1 MELNERLLP
10 KYKSGDVIELGG
22 TSWAK
27 QKIYSGFITSATKSV
42 LFEIK
47 THKSLKNITSITCQS
62 LKLEIRTI
70 SGYINNASGYIEYVN
85 NASYSIGTYIIDEY
99 TIEIIITKS
108 SAYTNVT
115 NNTCLSLD
123 GYIKLKLN

>member
-1 MELNERLLP
+1 MELNEKLLP

-22 TSWAK
+22 TSWAN
-27 QKIYSGFITSATKSV
+27 QVIFPGFITSSTKSV

-47 THKSLKNITSITCQS
+47 TDKSLKNITSITCQS
-62 LKLEIRTI
+62 LKIEIRTI
-70 SGYINNASGYIEYVN
+70 SGYINSTSGYIEYVN
-85 NASYSIGTYIIDEY
+85 NASYSIDAYVIDEH

-108 SAYTNVT
+108 SAFTNVT
-115 NNTCLSLD
+115 NNTCLSID